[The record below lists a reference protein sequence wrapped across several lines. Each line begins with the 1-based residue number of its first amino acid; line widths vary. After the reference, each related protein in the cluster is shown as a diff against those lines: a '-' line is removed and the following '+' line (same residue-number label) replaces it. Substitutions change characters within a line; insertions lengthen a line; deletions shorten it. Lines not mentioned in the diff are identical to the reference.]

1 MVGFMKNQPLDI
13 CGVKVQPGERLTLAL
28 PTPEIYTCAPL
39 HIPMHIIH
47 GKKEG
52 PRVLICATLYG
63 DEANGIDIV
72 HRLLETRL
80 LKNLSGTLICIPVM
94 NVYGLINH
102 TRFLPDG
109 HDLAE
114 SFPGTEKGSFASRLA
129 HLFTSEIIN
138 LMTHCINIRSGPSHI
153 YKLPQVYYH
162 PEDPVATHLAHT
174 FGAPVVRPSDEKTGF
189 FYSEQGTPKCPTLI
203 YEGGE
208 AHRAD
213 DYSVKIGLKGIVR
226 VLKDLEMIKLKTS
239 KPPEQDFVL
248 AKKTKWIHAPGS
260 GIFQVKKNVGSH
272 VTVGETLAII
282 TDPFGSLQ
290 QYEVTAPR
298 EGIISSITTY
308 PHVFEGQRLMDLAI
322 TKEEHDTPLD
332 VPPIEPNIVE
342 N

>member
-1 MVGFMKNQPLDI
+1 MKNQPLDI
-13 CGVKVQPGERLTLAL
+13 CGLKVQPGERLTLAL

-39 HIPMHIIH
+39 HIPMHVIH

-94 NVYGLINH
+94 NVYGLMNH
-102 TRFLPDG
+102 SRLLPDG

-114 SFPGTEKGSFASRLA
+114 SFPGSEKGSFAARLA
-129 HLFTSEIIN
+129 HLFTSEIID
-138 LMTHCINIRSGPSHI
+138 LMTHCNNIRSGPSHI

-162 PEDPVATHLAHT
+162 PEDSVATHLAHT

-189 FYSEQGTPKCPTLI
+189 FYSEQGKPKCPTLI

-208 AHRAD
+208 AHRSD
-213 DYSVKIGLKGIVR
+213 EYSVKIGVKGILR
-226 VLKDLEMIKLKTS
+226 VLKDLDMLRIKKS
-239 KPPEQDFVL
+239 KNPEKEYIS
-248 AKKTKWIHAPGS
+248 AKKTTWLHSPGS
-260 GIFQVKKNVGSH
+260 GIFQVKKLVGSS
-272 VTVGETLAII
+272 VSSGEILALI
-282 TDPFGSLQ
+282 TDPFGSQ
-290 QYEVTAPR
+290 QKYEVLAPID
-298 EGIISSITTY
+298 GFISSITTY
-308 PHVFEGQRLMDLAI
+308 PHVFEGQRLMELAL
-322 TKEEHDTPLD
+322 TKEEHQVPLE
-332 VPPIEPNIVE
+332 VPSIEPNFIE